1 LIDGCNYLRNERLLC
16 CLTEVEGELELAPNI
31 FGSFDLGTR
40 ASRGR
45 NKRARVGRA
54 NPRDS
59 VGQGSVTVVRQ
70 NEAKVAV
77 VAAPKRRGNGRGIS
91 LYLGRECLE
100 SFIRGLA
107 MYSREQLV
115 LKVGVVDT
123 GYTGGHGQTREGSLS
138 CVTTDEVNQ

>member
-1 LIDGCNYLRNERLLC
+1 MIDGRNDLRNERLLC
-16 CLTEVEGELELAPNI
+16 CLTEVEGELELAPNV
-31 FGSFDLGTR
+31 FGSFDLGTS

-45 NKRARVGRA
+45 IKWTRVGRT

-59 VGQGSVTVVRQ
+59 VGEGSVPLVRQ

-91 LYLGRECLE
+91 LDLGRESLE

-107 MYSREQLV
+107 MYSCEQLV
-115 LKVGVVDT
+115 LKICVVDT
-123 GYTGGHGQTREGSLS
+123 GYTGGHGRPGK
-138 CVTTDEVNQ
+138 DH